1 MDCDVIDLIC
11 LGLARNGLFLFQ
23 FLVQMLHLAVYRV
36 QIKGCTGK
44 TDRFI
49 CNLLAEHR
57 VVLPKPRRFL
67 AQTITGS
74 FCHLQYQECP
84 LQEW

>member
-57 VVLPKPRRFL
+57 VVYHAFH
-67 AQTITGS
+67 Q
-74 FCHLQYQECP
+74 FCQSLDVSRLKQ
-84 LQEW
+84 